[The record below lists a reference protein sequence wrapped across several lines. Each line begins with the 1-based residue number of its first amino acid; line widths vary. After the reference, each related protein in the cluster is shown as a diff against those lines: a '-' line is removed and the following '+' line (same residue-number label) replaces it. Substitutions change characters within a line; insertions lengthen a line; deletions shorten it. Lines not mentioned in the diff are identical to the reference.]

1 MSIFYFF
8 DLTQLVFHVYV
19 FHIGGCGG
27 LTVGELSLWDLVSM
41 GHPTNSPCWYSGMT
55 AARNCFWIYILSHQP
70 QKFLRGPCS
79 LALLVLCHVSLSVVS
94 VSATPWTLPARLLC
108 PGSFPDKNT
117 GVGLP
122 FPPLGGLP
130 DPESEPVSPALAGG
144 FCTALCH
151 LGSVTLLIVVGV
163 FIYHMVG
170 QKSTICQ
177 LFLSLWAL
185 IVTIPSL
192 KA

>member
-1 MSIFYFF
+1 MNIFYFF
-8 DLTQLVFHVYV
+8 DLTQLVFRVCLPYWWMWRPDCRGV
-19 FHIGGCGG
+19 
-27 LTVGELSLWDLVSM
+27 EPLWDLVSM
-41 GHPTNSPCWYSGMT
+41 GHPTNSPCWYSG
-55 AARNCFWIYILSHQP
+55 RGCFWIYILSHQP

-108 PGSFPDKNT
+108 PWSFPDKNT

-144 FCTALCH
+144 FCTTLCH